1 MKFKYKVEIVID
13 EEKVINDD
21 IYDPKEMYE
30 YIKNMFR
37 RFDLPEIKTDKPY
50 HLIFTDKG
58 RSRDYGAL
66 GRTIFD
72 LYEYEWFKKYAV
84 KFKFYDLIS
93 GSCEDIIYKIN
104 KYRSHYGISW
114 KKLLKGN

>member
-30 YIKNMFR
+30 FIRNMFK
-37 RFDLPEIKTDKPY
+37 RFDLAEIKTDKPY
-50 HLIFTDKG
+50 YLIFADKG

-66 GRTIFD
+66 WRVILD
-72 LYEYEWFKKYAV
+72 LYDMDWFKNYEKEAKV
-84 KFKFYDLIS
+84 S
-93 GSCEDIIYKIN
+93 TAGIIGITSQMAASKI
-104 KYRSHYGISW
+104 
-114 KKLLKGN
+114 LC

>member
-21 IYDPKEMYE
+21 IYEPSEMYE
-30 YIKNMFR
+30 FIRNMFR

-58 RSRDYGAL
+58 
-66 GRTIFD
+66 
-72 LYEYEWFKKYAV
+72 KCN
-84 KFKFYDLIS
+84 FKFFVQKRHFFQFLLTICLYLI
-93 GSCEDIIYKIN
+93 K
-104 KYRSHYGISW
+104 
-114 KKLLKGN
+114 